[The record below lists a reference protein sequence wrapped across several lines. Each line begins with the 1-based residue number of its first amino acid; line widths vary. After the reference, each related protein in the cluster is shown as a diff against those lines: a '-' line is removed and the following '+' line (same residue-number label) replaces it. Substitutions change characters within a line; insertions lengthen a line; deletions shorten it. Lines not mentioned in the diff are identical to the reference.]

1 MVAVNNNLTD
11 ITKIFDKKSNPG
23 QSDEIFAELFAILN
37 SDFSKEMDSNISK
50 VIKNDMATPLEN
62 LSLNSKNIEKKDGT
76 IDLKANKSEIDLA
89 KDLIQVFYKDFGIDI
104 SNQKIAEGN
113 SIPKPS
119 ISSKNMNLP
128 TLKLNE
134 VVTGKGNL
142 NSSSTEEN
150 IILDRKPDLSIK
162 IVKIEKTSEKT
173 ERLKLNL
180 IGESYGKTSKAEKS
194 EKVLS
199 VNDDSHLK
207 QVRTDNTSKLIDKKE
222 KKKTKQI
229 QQYQKKDIVDE
240 NTKNLNNMREI
251 DKTISNVK
259 NAPKKNVENSFI
271 QKKSENNK
279 LQQNSD
285 ISKKPVLNTNNQ
297 EYLDLM
303 ESSWGEKFS
312 KIIKNAVNN
321 GIKSLELQLKPK
333 NLGKLN
339 LEVTLKNNNTHIN
352 ISSENQDVVNI
363 LNENLAKIN
372 DIVEKEAKSFSSFMN
387 NQNNQ
392 DNFSG
397 NRENKEKNYSD
408 KLLPKKSNKIERHL
422 DKLSNHNIDVNA

>member
-1 MVAVNNNLTD
+1 
-11 ITKIFDKKSNPG
+11 
-23 QSDEIFAELFAILN
+23 
-37 SDFSKEMDSNISK
+37 
-50 VIKNDMATPLEN
+50 
-62 LSLNSKNIEKKDGT
+62 
-76 IDLKANKSEIDLA
+76 
-89 KDLIQVFYKDFGIDI
+89 
-104 SNQKIAEGN
+104 
-113 SIPKPS
+113 
-119 ISSKNMNLP
+119 
-128 TLKLNE
+128 
-134 VVTGKGNL
+134 
-142 NSSSTEEN
+142 
-150 IILDRKPDLSIK
+150 
-162 IVKIEKTSEKT
+162 
-173 ERLKLNL
+173 
-180 IGESYGKTSKAEKS
+180 
-194 EKVLS
+194 
-199 VNDDSHLK
+199 
-207 QVRTDNTSKLIDKKE
+207 
-222 KKKTKQI
+222 
-229 QQYQKKDIVDE
+229 
-240 NTKNLNNMREI
+240 MREI

-271 QKKSENNK
+271 QKKSENKK